1 MWLVQHFLL
10 HSMPYA
16 NSTFN
21 IQTNTRTYN
30 YTLSPKPKKKCRKE
44 ISSEYE
50 SYALCG
56 ESSGSVIENHNPQWL
71 EKVLQ

>member
-21 IQTNTRTYN
+21 IQTNARTYN
-30 YTLSPKPKKKCRKE
+30 YTLSPKPKKN
-44 ISSEYE
+44 
-50 SYALCG
+50 
-56 ESSGSVIENHNPQWL
+56 V
-71 EKVLQ
+71 EKKSLLNMNLMLFVVSLRGQ